1 MILITSSRRP
11 TQLVRTLCNDLSRT
25 IPDSV
30 RVNRGKMSLGQVAM
44 EALSHEADRI
54 IIVEREKGLPS
65 KILFFFI
72 QKEQLVHFNPVIYI
86 KGVKTQD
93 QIGRKSRYLSG
104 VALTISIKEGNNI
117 LKLANALSLFLR
129 LKLVQ
134 NPSEIQKFEAS
145 LHVSESKIAVTS
157 PPKRKEI
164 GPILFLK
171 KVMWQ

>member
-25 IPDSV
+25 IPNSV
-30 RVNRGKMSLGQVAM
+30 RVNRGKMSLGQLAM
-44 EALSHEADRI
+44 EASSHKADRV

-65 KILFFFI
+65 KILLFSI
-72 QKEQLVHFNPVIYI
+72 EEEKLVHFNPVIYI

-104 VALTISIKEGNNI
+104 VALTISLEEGNII
-117 LKLANALSLFLR
+117 LKLANALSQFLR

-134 NPSEIQKFEAS
+134 NPIELQKFEAS

-157 PPKRKEI
+157 PPKMNEI
-164 GPILFLK
+164 GPVLFLK

>member
-30 RVNRGKMSLGQVAM
+30 RVNRGKMSLGQVVM
-44 EALSHEADRI
+44 EALSHEADRV

-65 KILFFFI
+65 NILFFSI
-72 QKEQLVHFNPVIYI
+72 EEEQLVHFNPVIYI

-93 QIGRKSRYLSG
+93 QIGRKSRYFSG
-104 VALTISIKEGNNI
+104 VAITISFEEGNKI
-117 LKLANALSLFLR
+117 LKLANALSQFLR

-134 NPSEIQKFEAS
+134 DPIELQKFEAS
-145 LHVSESKIAVTS
+145 LHLSESKIAVTS

-164 GPILFLK
+164 GPVLFLK